1 MKVNYDGVWTPAK
14 GRRAG
19 GSGGGLGVSNSP
31 RHTTPPCTYLRLSST
46 RTISTECRRNRLPR
60 PRQRAFAIASMR
72 RGHLPVR
79 TPAHTARE
87 VLCVE
92 PLTAFR
98 EEHQC
103 MDLGSRLP
111 PKRPLFCT
119 FFWSPSDV
127 PGDPPN
133 PLSTGLASGSNIPVR
148 DFLYRQEVVWCTSS
162 TRTRG
167 R

>member
-1 MKVNYDGVWTPAK
+1 MRSFSMKVNYDGVWTPAK

-31 RHTTPPCTYLRLSST
+31 RHATPPCTYLRLSST

-79 TPAHTARE
+79 TSAHTATE
-87 VLCVE
+87 VLCVK

-98 EEHQC
+98 HESICALISALE
-103 MDLGSRLP
+103 S
-111 PKRPLFCT
+111 PKRPPFCT
-119 FFWSPSDV
+119 FFWSSSDA
-127 PGDPPN
+127 PGDPTS
-133 PLSTGLASGSNIPVR
+133 PLSTGLASGSNPPIS
-148 DFLYRQEVVWCTSS
+148 DFLYRQEVVYP
-162 TRTRG
+162 
-167 R
+167 